1 VSTLSSYGVDRAE
14 SVKLYDRFKE
24 LLSAAANNVN
34 KPVRDLT
41 SAPQNVY
48 EEKSVIQHYR
58 MAGDHNLPIDGLI
71 N

>member
-1 VSTLSSYGVDRAE
+1 
-14 SVKLYDRFKE
+14 
-24 LLSAAANNVN
+24 
-34 KPVRDLT
+34 VRDLT

-58 MAGDHNLPIDGLI
+58 KAGDHNLPIDGLI